1 MKLFIIRAYG
11 WRELAIEYATDL
23 NSEPAAK
30 QLDRGSTYHGGTRS
44 CFNVL
49 EVLRYRFRGSSTLYT
64 SHVFFVDCFS
74 LRTFGQKKI
83 LSHEDIFNTRIRMA
97 RVSHRICTGFDS
109 GVGCQAAERMGRVQQ
124 GTRPRI
130 GGDRL
135 EERATGIDPAP
146 SGYHRRVSRR
156 TLAGR
161 IKYLPVSEWVG
172 TYFGLIRDLLGVD
185 SYHIIEKEFN

>member
-1 MKLFIIRAYG
+1 MKKFLIHASG
-11 WRELAIEYATDL
+11 WQELAIEYATNL

-30 QLDRGSTYHGGTRS
+30 QLDRGSTYHGGTRP

-49 EVLRYRFRGSSTLYT
+49 EVLRDSFRGSPTFYT

-74 LRTFGQKKI
+74 LRTFGQKTI
-83 LSHEDIFNTRIRMA
+83 LSHEDIYYTRIRMA
-97 RVSHRICTGFDS
+97 RVSYRICTEFDS

-130 GGDRL
+130 GGGRL

-172 TYFGLIRDLLGVD
+172 TYFGLIRDLFGGR
-185 SYHIIEKEFN
+185 

>member
-1 MKLFIIRAYG
+1 MY
-11 WRELAIEYATDL
+11 
-23 NSEPAAK
+23 
-30 QLDRGSTYHGGTRS
+30 
-44 CFNVL
+44 CFP
-49 EVLRYRFRGSSTLYT
+49 
-64 SHVFFVDCFS
+64 

-83 LSHEDIFNTRIRMA
+83 LSHEDIYYTCIRMA
-97 RVSHRICTGFDS
+97 RVSYRICTGFDS

-172 TYFGLIRDLLGVD
+172 TYFGLIRDLFGGR
-185 SYHIIEKEFN
+185 

>member
-1 MKLFIIRAYG
+1 MKTFLIHAYG

-30 QLDRGSTYHGGTRS
+30 QLDRGSTYHGGTRP

-49 EVLRYRFRGSSTLYT
+49 EVLRDSFRGSSTFYT

-74 LRTFGQKKI
+74 LRTFGQKKY
-83 LSHEDIFNTRIRMA
+83 FNDDRFHYTHIRMA
-97 RVSHRICTGFDS
+97 RVSYRICTGFDS
-109 GVGCQAAERMGRVQQ
+109 GVGCQATERMGRVQQ

-130 GGDRL
+130 GGGRL

-172 TYFGLIRDLLGVD
+172 TYFGLIRDLLGGR
-185 SYHIIEKEFN
+185 